1 MLWFELLVVVGL
13 VLLNGLFAMSELAVV
28 SARRARL
35 QGLADSGRRGARVAI
50 ELQADPTRFLS
61 TVQVGITLI
70 GVLAGAYSGATL
82 AGVLGARLAAWGLSP
97 TTAHALAIGL
107 VVVAITYLS
116 LIIGELV
123 PKRLA
128 LADAA
133 GIAARVA
140 PPMRLLSRLGGPL
153 IWLLEG
159 STELVLRAIGRG
171 SEAPAQVTEEEIK
184 ALVAEGA
191 EVGVLHEAERDMI
204 EGVLRLADRPVRAV
218 MTPRV
223 EVVWLDAAAGAADI
237 RDALSRGGHS
247 RLPVCRGA
255 LDDVLGIVHARD
267 IALAC
272 MREGPVRPA
281 ELVRQPLVVPE
292 GTPVLRMIERFRASP
307 AQMALVVDEYG
318 SIEGI
323 VTPADL
329 LAAIAG
335 AFPEGGRELADAV
348 RRDDGSWLVDGRMDI
363 HQAERVLGVTGM
375 AEGHAFSTL
384 AGFVLWRLRRV
395 PKVAEELVWRGWRFE
410 VVDMDGRRIDK
421 LLVVPPLGEA
431 DPP

>member
-1 MLWFELLVVVGL
+1 MLWFEILVVIGL
-13 VLLNGLFAMSELAVV
+13 VVLNGLFAMSELAVV

-35 QGLADSGRRGARVAI
+35 QGLADAGNRGARTAI
-50 ELQADPTRFLS
+50 ELQSDPTRFLS

-82 AGVLGARLAAWGLSP
+82 AAVLGDHLTGWGLSS

-133 GIAARVA
+133 GVAARVA

-159 STELVLRAIGRG
+159 STELVLRLLGRG
-171 SEAPAQVTEEEIK
+171 GQPAAHVTEEEIK

-223 EVVWLDAAAGAADI
+223 DVVWLDAAAGADEI
-237 RDALSRGGHS
+237 REALSRRGHS

-255 LDDVLGIVHARD
+255 LDDIVGIVHARD
-267 IALAC
+267 IALAY
-272 MREGPVRPA
+272 MQDGPVKLA
-281 ELVRQPLVVPE
+281 GLARQPLVVPE
-292 GTPVLRMIERFRASP
+292 GTPVLRLIERFRATP

-329 LAAIAG
+329 LSAIAG
-335 AFPEGGRELADAV
+335 AFPEGGRDFAEAV
-348 RRDDGSWLVDGRMDI
+348 RREDGSWLVDGRMDI
-363 HQAERVLGVTGM
+363 HQVERVLGVTGM
-375 AEGHAFSTL
+375 AEGHEFSTL
-384 AGFVLWRLRRV
+384 AGFVLWGLRRV
-395 PKVAEELVWRGWRFE
+395 PKVAEELAWRGWRFE

-421 LLVVPPLGEA
+421 VLAVPPPAGSEE
-431 DPP
+431 P

>member
-1 MLWFELLVVVGL
+1 MLWFEFFVVVGL

-35 QGLADSGRRGARVAI
+35 QSLADAGHRGARTAI

-82 AGVLGARLAAWGLSP
+82 AAVLGDRLAAWGLPSP
-97 TTAHALAIGL
+97 TARALAIGL

-116 LIIGELV
+116 LIVGELV

-171 SEAPAQVTEEEIK
+171 RETPAQVTEEEIK

-223 EVVWLDAAAGAADI
+223 EVVWLAAAAGADEI
-237 RDALSRGGHS
+237 RETLSRGGHS

-255 LDDVLGIVHARD
+255 LDDIVGIVHARD

-272 MREGPVRPA
+272 MLDGPVELA
-281 ELVRQPLVVPE
+281 ELARQPLVVPE
-292 GTPVLRMIERFRASP
+292 GTPVLRLLERFRASP

-318 SIEGI
+318 SVEGI

-329 LAAIAG
+329 LSAIAG
-335 AFPEGGRELADAV
+335 AFPEAGREPAEAV
-348 RRDDGSWLVDGRMDI
+348 RRADGTWLVDGRMDI
-363 HQAERVLGVTGM
+363 HQVERVLGVAGM

-384 AGFVLWRLRRV
+384 AGFILWQLRRV
-395 PKVAEELVWRGWRFE
+395 PKVAENLVWRGWRFE

-421 LLVVPPLGEA
+421 VLAVPPPAGSER
-431 DPP
+431 P